1 MPVELRF
8 PLGTLFS
15 FLLVLARVSGAL
27 AFVPLPGIRQGPQM
41 ARAVLALALAVLL
54 YPSWPEVGEAWTPW
68 RLGAALLMEAA
79 LGVWFGLMAAF
90 LAESFQLAAQAVG
103 LQAGFAYASMV
114 DPQTQADSGILL
126 IVAQLTGGLLF
137 FAFGLDREVIRAF
150 ARSLETAP
158 PGEWFPVAAGWEA
171 VRRLGDGMFRTG
183 VRLALPALAL
193 LALTD
198 TALALVG
205 RINAQLQL
213 LTLAFPVKMLAALA
227 VLAALAPVFVRV
239 LGAYAGQIAAGL
251 RAVAGA

>member
-15 FLLVLARVSGAL
+15 FLMVLARVSGAL
-27 AFVPLPGIRQGPQM
+27 ALVPLPGMRQGPQV
-41 ARAVLALALAVLL
+41 ARAVLALAVTVLL

-68 RLGAALLMEAA
+68 RLLGVLMLEAA

-90 LAESFQLAAQAVG
+90 LTEAFQLAAQAVG

-126 IVAQLTGGLLF
+126 ILAQLTGGLMF

-150 ARSLETAP
+150 ARSLEAAP
-158 PGEWFPVAAGWEA
+158 PGEWFPAAAGWEA
-171 VRRLGDGMFRTG
+171 VRRLGAGMFRTG
-183 VRLALPALAL
+183 VRLALPVLAL

-198 TALALVG
+198 IALALLG
-205 RINAQLQL
+205 RVNAQLQL
-213 LTLAFPVKMLAALA
+213 LTLAFPVKMLAAVA

-239 LGAYAGQIAAGL
+239 LGGYAGQIAAGM
-251 RAVAGA
+251 RAVVGY